1 MKKAR
6 VLIVE
11 DEKNIAEDIKI
22 SLWNLGYEV
31 IASVT
36 RGLKAIEK
44 VDELLPDL
52 ILMDIELEGE
62 MSGLEATEIIHKSMK
77 YR

>member
-31 IASVT
+31 VASVS

-44 VDELLPDL
+44 VN
-52 ILMDIELEGE
+52 
-62 MSGLEATEIIHKSMK
+62 
-77 YR
+77 